1 MEADRGSFHACPEC
15 GKACPA
21 HDFADKSWRH
31 LNFFQHHCYLHASIP
46 RIRCPEHGVKRV
58 EVPWARPDRGFTPW
72 YIQAAMSLVREM
84 PALAVSRQLEVTD
97 KRLWR
102 IMHQYV
108 GRMQGNLDL
117 SQVANVGIEKIVLRR
132 YVMRDA

>member
-1 MEADRGSFHACPEC
+1 M
-15 GKACPA
+15 
-21 HDFADKSWRH
+21 
-31 LNFFQHHCYLHASIP
+31 
-46 RIRCPEHGVKRV
+46 
-58 EVPWARPDRGFTPW
+58 PWARPDRGFTPW